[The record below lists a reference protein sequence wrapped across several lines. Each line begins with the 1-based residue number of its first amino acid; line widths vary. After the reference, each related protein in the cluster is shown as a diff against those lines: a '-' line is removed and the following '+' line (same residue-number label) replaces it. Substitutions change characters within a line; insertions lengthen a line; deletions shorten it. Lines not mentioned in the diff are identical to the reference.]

1 MFTGLIL
8 YRAFKQNIYKLLIPF
23 IRIFKYL
30 SWRFYL
36 LTCKDVKIIVGAGPT
51 KYNGWFS
58 TDIVTLDVTNESDF
72 KKYFSKKKIKN
83 VLAEHVLE
91 HLSNSDLE
99 KMINNFYK
107 YSDFNVNIRIAVPDG
122 FHADEKYISIV
133 KPGGTGEGADDHKN
147 LFNVNSL
154 SALFEKF
161 GFVAHPVEYWDEEK
175 KFHQGY
181 KDDGKGFVIRSF
193 INDKR
198 NKDGKPL
205 YTSLIIDFKKNLM
218 K

>member
-1 MFTGLIL
+1 M

-36 LTCKDVKIIVGAGPT
+36 LTCKDIKIIVGAGPT

-58 TDIVTLDVTNESDF
+58 TDIVTLDVTNDSDF
-72 KKYFSKKKIKN
+72 EKYFSRKKIKN

-91 HLSNSDLE
+91 HLSTSDLE

-107 YSDFNVNIRIAVPDG
+107 YSDDKVNIRIAVPDG

-147 LFNVNSL
+147 LFNVDSL

-205 YTSLIIDFKKNLM
+205 YTSLIIDFKKNLL